1 MRGMDTILYITDLH
15 VGSHVVELAGVFD
28 RATAHRWRVVEIE
41 MDRTNRTVPEI
52 LAQWKPAGC
61 IMECG
66 KFLGEDIPRLF
77 RRMPV
82 VYIDPNP
89 STAHKARHTVAN
101 DPEAIARLAARELL
115 MSARAAYVFFGW
127 CTPTVWSVGRGKA
140 FQEIL
145 ARETAS
151 PCRLFEESWDIGNPL
166 PVHRRFAA
174 FLKRLPRPVGIFAVN
189 DYAALQATE
198 ACRLLG
204 WECPRDYTLV
214 SVDNEPMHCE
224 NNEPT
229 LTSIEQDFRGAGRM
243 AADLLAEL
251 LADPKL
257 PPRHL
262 RFGPVQLVRRQSSR
276 ALKLNDPRI
285 ARAVERIRRD
295 ATTGITAADILAEIP
310 LSRRLAE
317 KRFLAATGRTI
328 LQEIQEVRLQKI
340 FELLRTDLPIGHIA
354 GRCGMQSDSF
364 LKRFFKSKTGMTLR
378 EWRKAHSDGAGA

>member
-1 MRGMDTILYITDLH
+1 MDTILYITDLH

-28 RATAHRWRVVEIE
+28 RANAYRWRVVEIE
-41 MDRTNRTVPEI
+41 MDRTSRTIPEI
-52 LAQWKPAGC
+52 ITQWKPAGC

-66 KFLGEDIPRLF
+66 KFLGEDIPSLF
-77 RRMPV
+77 GKTPV

-89 STAHKARHTVAN
+89 STAKKAKYTVAN

-115 MSARAAYVFFGW
+115 MAPRAAYAFFGW
-127 CTPTVWSVGRGKA
+127 CVPTIWSRERGRVLR
-140 FQEIL
+140 EIL
-145 ARETAS
+145 ARETKS
-151 PCRLFEESWDIGNPL
+151 PCALFEENWDIGNPL
-166 PVHRRFAA
+166 PVHRRFAD
-174 FLKRLPRPVGIFAVN
+174 FLKRLPKPVGIFAVN
-189 DYAALQATE
+189 DYAAIQATE

-204 WECPRDYTLV
+204 WDCPRDYTLV

-229 LTSIEQDFRGAGRM
+229 LTSIEQDFRGAGRL

-251 LADPKL
+251 LANRRL
-257 PPRHL
+257 PPKHL
-262 RFGPVQLVRRQSSR
+262 RFGPVRLVRRQSSR

-285 ARAVERIRRD
+285 TRAVERIRRD
-295 ATTGITAADILAEIP
+295 AITGISAADILADIP

-328 LQEIQEVRLQKI
+328 LQEIQEVRLQKV
-340 FELLRTDLPIGHIA
+340 FELLRTDIPIGHIA

-364 LKRFFKSKTGMTLR
+364 LKRFFKSRTGMTLR
-378 EWRKAHSDGAGA
+378 EWRKAHGDV